1 MAVDENTRFQ
11 IASMS
16 KFTAATAV
24 GVLVDRGVNPCSRA
38 GTITSFREW
47 VTQQSRVL
55 GVAATSAQANGW
67 CEGAQELALLPSPTQ
82 LGVGAGT
89 ASVGLCAGRRLGP
102 LRERSEG
109 YPVPRKRVNLIL
121 LTQCIFVRLMSG

>member
-67 CEGAQELALLPSPTQ
+67 CEGPRVSFASQSEAV
-82 LGVGAGT
+82 GVGAGP
-89 ASVGLCAGRRLGP
+89 ASVGPCAGRRLGHSAGDP
-102 LRERSEG
+102 KVIGCRGRG
-109 YPVPRKRVNLIL
+109 
-121 LTQCIFVRLMSG
+121 

>member
-24 GVLVDRGVNPCSRA
+24 GVLVECGVNPCSHAR
-38 GTITSFREW
+38 TITWFREW
-47 VTQQSRVL
+47 ATPQSGVL

-67 CEGAQELALLPSPTQ
+67 
-82 LGVGAGT
+82 
-89 ASVGLCAGRRLGP
+89 
-102 LRERSEG
+102 
-109 YPVPRKRVNLIL
+109 
-121 LTQCIFVRLMSG
+121 